1 MPNYN
6 KTILMGRLTREP
18 ELKTLPSGTTNV
30 SAGIAVNRNWTEK
43 ESNEKREE
51 VCFIDLEAFG
61 RNAEI
66 IHDHFNTGSPIHVE
80 GRLRYR
86 AWETSEGEK
95 RSKHDILVDSFQFV
109 ESRSESEGKNGN
121 GVVETSSSSDD
132 IPF

>member
-30 SAGIAVNRNWTEK
+30 SAGIAVNRNWTDK
-43 ESNEKREE
+43 ESGEKREE
-51 VCFIDLEAFG
+51 VCFIDLEVFG

-66 IHDHFNTGSPIHVE
+66 IHGHFNTGSPIHVE

-86 AWETSEGEK
+86 TWETSDGEK

-109 ESRSESEGKNGN
+109 ESRSDSEGQNGN
-121 GVVETSSSSDD
+121 STAGTNSDNDD